1 MQPCRAGMLT
11 LVLVAVAGCG
21 GDRHTTREVRL
32 GGLRVRVDV
41 DAYRHAGPQ
50 RGDVVL
56 VHPPEGASPAVNRC
70 GNPRQPADGHPCDR
84 AMGGP
89 VERRALTRRVAAVGG
104 DWVEIRRNRVY
115 VAQSAS
121 GPFVLRDDPGVKGTG
136 RSCVSPLCN
145 LPKPTRVA
153 DGTYFLMDD
162 RRERGDDS
170 RRWGPVPPQWI
181 DGKVLGLSI

>member
-1 MQPCRAGMLT
+1 MLA
-11 LVLVAVAGCG
+11 LVAAAGCG
-21 GDRHTTREVRL
+21 GGHHATRELRV
-32 GGLRVRVDV
+32 GGLHVRVDV
-41 DAYRHAGPQ
+41 DAYRHAGPR

-56 VHPPEGASPAVNRC
+56 FHPPEGANPSVNRC
-70 GNPRQPADGHPCDR
+70 GNPAQPADGHPCDR

-89 VERRALTRRVAAVGG
+89 VERRSLIRRVAAVPG

-115 VAQSAS
+115 LARSAT
-121 GPFVLRDDPGVKGTG
+121 GPFELRDDPGVKGTG
-136 RSCVSPLCN
+136 GSCVSPLCN
-145 LPKPTRVA
+145 LPKPTKVPE
-153 DGTYFLMDD
+153 GSYFLMDD

>member
-1 MQPCRAGMLT
+1 MQAYRVWMLT
-11 LVLVAVAGCG
+11 LAVVSLAGCG
-21 GDRHTTREVRL
+21 GDEHKTRELRL
-32 GGLRVRVDV
+32 GGVRVDV

-50 RGDVVL
+50 RGDLVL
-56 VHPPEGASPAVNRC
+56 AHPPEGASVNRC
-70 GNPRQPADGHPCDR
+70 GNPRQPANGHPCDTTV
-84 AMGGP
+84 GGP
-89 VERRALTRRVAAVGG
+89 VLKRSLTRRVAAVGG

-115 VAQSAS
+115 LARKAS
-121 GPFVLRDDPGVKGTG
+121 GPFVLRDHPGVKGAG
-136 RSCVSPLCN
+136 KSCVSPLCN
-145 LPKPTRVA
+145 LPKPTRVP

>member
-1 MQPCRAGMLT
+1 MQAHRVGMLT
-11 LVLVAVAGCG
+11 VVLVAVAGCG
-21 GDRHTTREVRL
+21 GDEHRTREMRL
-32 GGLRVRVDV
+32 GGLHVRVDV
-41 DAYRHAGPQ
+41 DAYRHASPQ

-56 VHPPEGASPAVNRC
+56 LHPPEGASPSVNRC
-70 GNPRQPADGHPCDR
+70 GNPTQPADGHACDR
-84 AMGGP
+84 PMGGP
-89 VERRALTRRVAAVGG
+89 VERRSLIRRVAAVGG

-115 VAQSAS
+115 LARSAR
-121 GPFVLRDDPGVKGTG
+121 GPFELRDDPGVKGAG

-145 LPKPTRVA
+145 LPKPTLIPE
-153 DGTYFLMDD
+153 GTYFLMDD